1 MRNLKKFLALVM
13 AMVMAFSLMVSAS
26 AANTA
31 KDFDDAASITEAFVE
46 ATDVLTGMK
55 VFQGDEGGFRPADT
69 ITRAEVAALIY
80 RLATGDVDN
89 VRNGTYANYGN
100 FADVAESD
108 WFAGYVGF
116 CANAGYIKGHN
127 GYFNPYDSVTGY
139 EALAMILRAIGYDKN
154 GEFTGA
160 AWETNVSALATQ
172 LGILKNIKTTHYGNT
187 LYLASRRDVVAE
199 LLFQADAKVP
209 MVVYTPA
216 FGYQPY
222 GMTTGSNGT
231 GSLIGGGDKT
241 TNPTL
246 GEHIFG
252 LAMND
257 TGVLIGNQQTGETG
271 SVMGYK
277 GVATKTANNESILD
291 YTWNEYTYKGS
302 YGVPT
307 VLTAAP
313 TDPAAGR
320 TVAVGGNNVKY
331 ELESGIDLLG
341 HNLKLWYDNG
351 NGVVS
356 NNKKH
361 VYAYFDQATKTDVVY
376 ADDTLLAANAA
387 DTDVQLG
394 EAATAAGFTLNDAT
408 APTAVFNNSFGKF
421 GSYDDTIANAFA
433 AGRQA
438 QVGNGVA
445 TPSAAGIASPVKL
458 YKLIS
463 NGEINGHKNSQVD
476 AVICLNIE
484 TSRITE
490 SNVIRNVHTLGLPVG
505 NDGTENADAT
515 GWDGSP
521 AQHDAV
527 KLAAQLQTTYIDGDD
542 PAANGNSDKNL
553 KNVNGIHTG
562 VIAKDAVVGN
572 STTTLRDYAMGIHIT
587 GTSPRSVSN
596 DEHIAINGK
605 GQETS
610 RYLLHKVEP
619 TMSGKVVAYNATNG
633 TVTLDDGT
641 VLNRSKFYN
650 TVVSTTANKTRENMN
665 AGEKVGATYALPQS
679 IDAQGNESYNLAE
692 YEFFMDYEGKY
703 LGAQRTYG
711 NEFLYATYVDYT
723 QETSSSAY
731 TYKVT
736 GVDMNGD
743 VKTVDVSK
751 FWADTADGTTGIA
764 AGADTIYN
772 GTNSFG
778 LGAGKGGTPAAP
790 TSYGWS
796 QNTVTAP
803 PAASGR
809 TNYTMTGTN
818 NLGVPFRDTW
828 GTGGQMNF
836 IGAGVY
842 RGMTISN
849 GVASPFYTN
858 GTVNTA
864 DYHINMARLGIQ
876 NGALS
881 TKFDKAIFIGKDQI
895 TLGVVETE
903 AEGVD
908 GTGAGAGS
916 DLFFNEET
924 KFILVDGYG
933 TANIVHEVYDG
944 ISELKGDANY
954 VTIDF
959 NATRARAVAGAALAK
974 VALITGDTTTYTV
987 MGGEAGAVTADSRI
1001 SMSADWNAMTYYTDS
1016 AFTYDQTGDT
1026 ARKVNT
1032 IILPKQ
1038 AVYWDTTTSTSYYMG
1053 NPQPTLVSSHEGTP
1067 IYQYTVY
1074 NKGVAQK
1081 VWLTNAPGDDL
1092 DDTTTAVTTAR
1103 TAPVKNDTFLTLGN
1117 EVGKT
1122 DSGEPYYTATFDA
1135 VADSNIFVNATTTK
1149 DNTRL
1154 SGKVAVVTTATPF
1167 AKGAISSVLTYSA
1180 TTREAQAGTFT
1191 LSAKEGGG
1199 TESALLRVMEAN
1211 VTNLNAA
1218 DSPKIGAGATAA
1230 NGYVWPDITDVAS
1243 LNAAASINPVT
1254 NMSVRVAI
1262 ERDGLKVTQVYVC
1275 WDQNLT

>member
-13 AMVMAFSLMVSAS
+13 AMVMAFSLMLSAS
-26 AANTA
+26 AANPVKT
-31 KDFDDAASITEAFVE
+31 FDDADQITEAFVE
-46 ATDVLTGMK
+46 AADVLTGMK

-80 RLATGDVDN
+80 RLATGDVDDN
-89 VRNGTYANYGN
+89 RAGAYANYGN

-116 CANAGYIKGHN
+116 CANAGYIKGHG

-160 AWETNVSALATQ
+160 TWETNVSALATQ

-209 MVVYTPA
+209 MVIYTPA

-222 GMTTGSNGT
+222 GMTNPDGGT
-231 GSLIGGGDKT
+231 GSLVGGGSST

-246 GEHIFG
+246 GERVFG

-277 GVATKTANNESILD
+277 GTARLDADGNAATNPAN
-291 YTWNEYTYKGS
+291 YNEYAWAGAQ
-302 YGVPT
+302 
-307 VLTAAP
+307 LTADAK
-313 TDPAAGR
+313 PAVVPKEA
-320 TVAVGGNNVKY
+320 NIKY
-331 ELESGIDLLG
+331 ELESGIDLIG

-351 NGVVS
+351 NGIVS

-361 VYAYFDQATKTDVVY
+361 VFAYFDLATKVDVVK
-376 ADDTLLAANAA
+376 ADDTKLLANAA
-387 DTDVQLG
+387 DTDTQLG
-394 EAATAAGFTLNDAT
+394 EAAVKAGFTLNDDT
-408 APTAVFNNSFGKF
+408 APDAVFNNSFGKF
-421 GSYDDTIANAFA
+421 GSGDKFATNATEFEI
-433 AGRQA
+433 
-438 QVGNGVA
+438 GNGRADVEA
-445 TPSAAGIASPVKL
+445 TAIASPVKL

-476 AVICLNIE
+476 AVIALNIE

-490 SNVIRNVHTLGLPVG
+490 SNVIRNVHTLGMPVG
-505 NDGTENADAT
+505 NDGTENAAAD
-515 GWDGSP
+515 WDGTV
-521 AQHDAV
+521 AKMNDLKV
-527 KLAAQLQTTYIDGDD
+527 GAQLQTTFIDGDD
-542 PAANGNSDKNL
+542 TTDPDKNE
-553 KNVNGIHTG
+553 KKVGIVWTG

-572 STTTLRDYAMGIHIT
+572 STTALGNYEMGIHIT
-587 GTSPRSVSN
+587 GTSPRTVSN
-596 DEHIAINGK
+596 EEHIAINGK

-610 RYLLHKVEP
+610 RYLLHKVEA
-619 TMSGKVVAYNATNG
+619 TVEGKVVAYNATNG
-633 TVTLDDGT
+633 TVTLDNGT
-641 VLNRSKFYN
+641 VLNRSKYYN
-650 TVVSTTANKTRENMN
+650 TVVNTAQNKTRQAVVDANGL
-665 AGEKVGATYALPQS
+665 AGTDAYALPQS
-679 IDAQGNESYNLAE
+679 IDAAGNESYNFAN
-692 YEFFMDYEGKY
+692 YKFYTDYEGKY
-703 LGAQRTYG
+703 LGAERTYG
-711 NEFLYATYVDYT
+711 NDFLYATYVDYA
-723 QETSSSAY
+723 QDTSSSAY
-731 TYKVT
+731 IYKVT
-736 GVDMNGD
+736 GVDMNGE

-751 FWADTADGTTGIA
+751 FWADETDGDDGIA
-764 AGADTIYN
+764 AGKDTMYN
-772 GTNSFG
+772 AAKSFG
-778 LGAGKGGTPAAP
+778 VGAGKGGTPAAP
-790 TSYGWS
+790 TSYGWAD
-796 QNTVTAP
+796 NTGANRVAST
-803 PAASGR
+803 SGR

-828 GTGGQMNF
+828 GSNGQMNY

-842 RGMTISN
+842 RGMTISS
-849 GVASPFYTN
+849 GVASPYYTN
-858 GTVNTA
+858 PLINNA
-864 DYHINMARLGIQ
+864 DYGMNMQRLGIQ
-876 NGALS
+876 NAAVAKRAAAGDL
-881 TKFDKAIFIGKDQI
+881 FNKAILIGEDQI
-895 TLGVVETE
+895 TLGVVETVT
-903 AEGVD
+903 EGID
-908 GTGAGAGS
+908 GAAAADRS
-916 DLFFNEET
+916 NLFFNEET

-959 NATRARAVAGAALAK
+959 NATRARKAAGAAPYAIDL
-974 VALITGDTTTYTV
+974 TGKGTDTWTV
-987 MGGEAGAVTADSRI
+987 MGGEAGTVTADSRI
-1001 SMSADWNAMTYYTDS
+1001 TESADWNAMTYFTSS
-1016 AFTYDQTGDT
+1016 AFTYDQTGAT
-1026 ARKVNT
+1026 AKKVNT

-1074 NKGVAQK
+1074 NKGVARN

-1092 DDTTTAVTTAR
+1092 DDTTDAVTTAR

-1135 VADSNIFVNATTTK
+1135 AAKSNDFVNATTDK
-1149 DNTRL
+1149 ANKRI
-1154 SGKVAVVTTATPF
+1154 SGNVAVVTTATPF
-1167 AKGAISSVLTYSA
+1167 AKGAITSVLTYSA

-1191 LSAKEGGG
+1191 LTSPVTAADK
-1199 TESALLRVMEAN
+1199 TMLLRVVEAN

-1218 DSPKIGAGATAA
+1218 DSPKIGTGATAA
-1230 NGYVWPDITDVAS
+1230 SGYVWPDITDVAS

-1254 NMSVRVAI
+1254 GMSVRVAI
-1262 ERDGLKVTQVYVC
+1262 EREGLKVTQVYVC